1 MESPG
6 KQILEQEVEQL
17 ERLHGLMQEER
28 ECLARMDRETLL
40 RLTREKE
47 ALAIRM
53 RRLNAEREGLLD
65 EDKASLSTAPGTSGL
80 LRTRNRLIQELRD
93 LGRTQKEIM
102 ETQKEQVGHL
112 LAFLQNLRYQ
122 STTYDRT
129 GYLSRR

>member
-1 MESPG
+1 MVSLG

-17 ERLHGLMQEER
+17 EHLHRLMQEER

-53 RRLNAEREGLLD
+53 RRLRTEREGLLD
-65 EDKASLSTAPGTSGL
+65 EDKASLSTTAGTSGL

-122 STTYDRT
+122 SATYDRM
-129 GYLSRR
+129 GHLSRR

>member
-1 MESPG
+1 MASFG

-17 ERLHGLMQEER
+17 EQLHGLMQEER

-47 ALAIRM
+47 ALTIRM
-53 RRLNAEREGLLD
+53 RRLHTEREGLLD

-93 LGRTQKEIM
+93 LGRTQKQIM

-122 STTYDRT
+122 SATYDRMGT
-129 GYLSRR
+129 LSRR

>member
-1 MESPG
+1 MASLG
-6 KQILEQEVEQL
+6 KEILEQEVEQL
-17 ERLHGLMQEER
+17 ELLHGLMQEER

-53 RRLNAEREGLLD
+53 RRLHARREGLVD
-65 EDKASLSTAPGTSGL
+65 EDRASLSRAPGTSGL
-80 LRTRNRLIQELRD
+80 FRARDALIRDLRD
-93 LGRTQKEIM
+93 LGRTQKEIV

-122 STTYDRT
+122 SATYDRKGT
-129 GYLSRR
+129 LSRR

>member
-1 MESPG
+1 MASLG

-17 ERLHGLMQEER
+17 EQLHSLMREER

-53 RRLNAEREGLLD
+53 RQLHTQREGLVD
-65 EDKASLSTAPGTSGL
+65 EDKASLSKAPGTSGL
-80 LRTRNRLIQELRD
+80 FRTRNTLIQELRD
-93 LGRTQKEIM
+93 LSRAHKEIM

-122 STTYDRT
+122 SSTYDRM
-129 GYLSRR
+129 GNLNRR

>member
-1 MESPG
+1 MASLG
-6 KQILEQEVEQL
+6 KEILEQEVEQL
-17 ERLHGLMQEER
+17 ELLHGLMQEER

-53 RRLNAEREGLLD
+53 RRLHARREGSVD
-65 EDKASLSTAPGTSGL
+65 EDRASLSRTPGTSGL
-80 LRTRNRLIQELRD
+80 FRARDALIRDLRD
-93 LGRTQKEIM
+93 LGRTQKEIV

-122 STTYDRT
+122 SATYDRKGT
-129 GYLSRR
+129 LSRR

>member
-1 MESPG
+1 MASPG

-17 ERLHGLMQEER
+17 EQLHSLMQEER
-28 ECLARMDRETLL
+28 ECLAHMDRETLL

-53 RRLNAEREGLLD
+53 RRLHTEREGLLD

-93 LGRTQKEIM
+93 LGRTQKQIM

-122 STTYDRT
+122 SATYDRM